1 MIKLVIKKEVRDEVI
16 KALKDAFPRSNCAKG
31 IEKYTKELAGLLLDE
46 LSRGVSNY
54 HIKKGI
60 YRIPLKRLRDY
71 GGAIGPNKKKI
82 HEWLRENNYEL
93 VRTLTRGTRFTKEYS
108 MVKLTDWVKLK
119 IDLSSATPEET
130 FGLRFPKYSKL
141 NDQQITDTYD
151 LLRVDLISLEKYIQS
166 LALNCKSLKS
176 KEYQNLIRAVL
187 IYDCAK
193 HNNGCYPQK
202 KLDPPSIFGRKY
214 YSGISIQNIKKEL
227 RAPVLGDCW
236 EYDIRSCVV
245 TWKLGYAQKYLDSK
259 KDGTAAV
266 VDAFLFSYA
275 YVHFKEEIINPIKSS
290 VFINSQLDDVEQT
303 SLIKEALTALNFGAR
318 LTVYGFVD
326 KFGKSQVPAL
336 AKIFTDKQELQRF
349 NKCGYV
355 SGFLNEQKELDTFIL
370 ADAKQNQ
377 PEIFAYPKLRTKTD
391 RKNSKKILSYLFQHA
406 ETDVMNVVR
415 KVASESNLTLLANI
429 HDAVIF
435 KENISDAM
443 KKELEAAM
451 RKHTGNPYWALG
463 KKQLKGW

>member
-16 KALKDAFPRSNCAKG
+16 KALKVAFPTSNCAKG

-93 VRTLTRGTRFTKEYS
+93 VRTLTRGTRLAKEYS

-151 LLRVDLISLEKYIQS
+151 LLPVDLISLEKYIQS

-275 YVHFKEEIINPIKSS
+275 YVDSKEEIINPIKSS
-290 VFINSQLDDVEQT
+290 VFINSQLDKANQT
-303 SLIKEALTALNFGAR
+303 FSIQAPYQDYWN
-318 LTVYGFVD
+318 
-326 KFGKSQVPAL
+326 
-336 AKIFTDKQELQRF
+336 
-349 NKCGYV
+349 N
-355 SGFLNEQKELDTFIL
+355 
-370 ADAKQNQ
+370 
-377 PEIFAYPKLRTKTD
+377 
-391 RKNSKKILSYLFQHA
+391 A
-406 ETDVMNVVR
+406 EF
-415 KVASESNLTLLANI
+415 KTLLADRI
-429 HDAVIF
+429 DFALARYF
-435 KENISDAM
+435 YRKENGVALAENM
-443 KKELEAAM
+443 KGFAVEVAYVSKPVTGYTAVLRKIIKE
-451 RKHTGNPYWALG
+451 NPYANEWTFEFDKAGYSGTMDLEIQKGDKFIAWTAIEYKDISRFPARIKAAASALYCEG
-463 KKQLKGW
+463 QRGAFRVVVEGLKVMVRRGNAYLI